1 MPPEHRRI
9 AAPVSATPQPSSH
22 VKTPTSSKGVDPE
35 TSANGPRR
43 PANLSSSYSSSPYSH
58 HAMQMPYMMMGMQGS
73 MLGGGNNP
81 IAWVYSLNQTIYSIS
96 YALDMIGMNNQAIQ
110 QLYQRSLQMYI
121 ALIGYIKRS
130 RARIWL
136 QEKCKRSKLLRALL
150 VCSTM
155 FITFQIMRLVRAHN
169 SRQKSLAYDILGAI
183 KS

>member
-1 MPPEHRRI
+1 MPPEHRRV
-9 AAPVSATPQPSSH
+9 AAPVSTAAQPLPHAKTSVAGINSETPSS
-22 VKTPTSSKGVDPE
+22 
-35 TSANGPRR
+35 GPRR
-43 PANLSSSYSSSPYSH
+43 PSNQSSYSSSPYSH
-58 HAMQMPYMMMGMQGS
+58 HAMHMPYMMMGMQGS
-73 MLGGGNNP
+73 MQGGNNP

-110 QLYQRSLQMYI
+110 QLYQRLLQLYI
-121 ALIGYIKRS
+121 SIIGYIKRS

-136 QEKCKRSKLLRALL
+136 QEKCRRSKLLRALL

-169 SRQKSLAYDILGAI
+169 SRQKTIAYDILGSI